1 MSYARNYRKSKFNTF
16 TKIWSLLYLI
26 ALLVFVSS
34 MLVLDVVPSKLLLG
48 AFVVLLIIS
57 AVFFVQLFRD
67 NIKRSRKVTAFIL
80 SLILMVVYTVGTA
93 YAVATHEF
101 LGQVTAKK
109 KAEDAVD
116 VTSKPFNIYI
126 SGMDTT
132 GKITEEARS
141 DVNMIITVNPKT
153 HKVLMTSIPR
163 DYLVELQ
170 NGEKDKLTHTG
181 LMGIDETTSD
191 VEDLLGIKINYYV
204 KVNYNTLKD
213 LVNSIGGITINS
225 DKAFISYIG
234 KYRFVEGENQLDG
247 AKALAYARER
257 HAYSDGD
264 NHRVRNQQE
273 VLKAI
278 VKKLTG
284 STTLLTRYNKIL
296 KYLAPTMEMNLTR
309 AEVKALVKF
318 QLGKNPKWKFES
330 NSLEGFDA
338 FSTVYSAGNQQLYV
352 MKPDEESIKK
362 ARQKIKEIE
371 HPKSKSQP
379 ATSRSKMPKSKS
391 KNKNNSDNDVE
402 SESSEDDN
410 L

>member
-26 ALLVFVSS
+26 ALLVFVSA

-67 NIKRSRKVTAFIL
+67 NIKRSRKITAFIL

-234 KYRFVEGENQLDG
+234 KYRFVEGENKLDG

-371 HPKSKSQP
+371 HPKSKS
-379 ATSRSKMPKSKS
+379 KS
-391 KNKNNSDNDVE
+391 KNKNKSDNDIE

>member
-1 MSYARNYRKSKFNTF
+1 MSYARNYRKSRFNTF

-26 ALLVFVSS
+26 ALLVFVSA

-371 HPKSKSQP
+371 HPKSKS
-379 ATSRSKMPKSKS
+379 KSKS

>member
-101 LGQVTAKK
+101 LGQVTAKN

-371 HPKSKSQP
+371 HPKSKS
-379 ATSRSKMPKSKS
+379 KSKS

>member
-26 ALLVFVSS
+26 ALLVFVSA

-48 AFVVLLIIS
+48 AFVILLIIS

-80 SLILMVVYTVGTA
+80 SLILMAVYTVGTA

-309 AEVKALVKF
+309 SEVKALVKF

-371 HPKSKSQP
+371 HPKSKS
-379 ATSRSKMPKSKS
+379 KS
-391 KNKNNSDNDVE
+391 KNKNNSDNDIE

>member
-48 AFVVLLIIS
+48 AFVILLIIS

-273 VLKAI
+273 VLQAI

-371 HPKSKSQP
+371 HPKSKS
-379 ATSRSKMPKSKS
+379 KSKN

>member
-1 MSYARNYRKSKFNTF
+1 MELKQMSYARNYRKSKFNTF

-371 HPKSKSQP
+371 HPKSKS
-379 ATSRSKMPKSKS
+379 KSKS
-391 KNKNNSDNDVE
+391 KNKNKNNSDNDVE

>member
-234 KYRFVEGENQLDG
+234 KYRFVEGENKLDG

-309 AEVKALVKF
+309 SEVKALVKF

-371 HPKSKSQP
+371 HPKSKS
-379 ATSRSKMPKSKS
+379 KSKS
-391 KNKNNSDNDVE
+391 KNKSDNDIE

>member
-1 MSYARNYRKSKFNTF
+1 MSYARKYRKSKFNTF

-26 ALLVFVSS
+26 ALLVFVSA
-34 MLVLDVVPSKLLLG
+34 MLVLDVIPSKLLLG
-48 AFVVLLIIS
+48 SFVILLIIS
-57 AVFFVQLFRD
+57 AIFFVQLFRE
-67 NIKRSRKVTAFIL
+67 NIKRSRKITAFIL
-80 SLILMVVYTVGTA
+80 SLILMIVYTVGTA
-93 YAVATHEF
+93 YAAATHEF

-109 KAEDAVD
+109 KAEEAVD

-153 HKVLMTSIPR
+153 HKILMTSIPR

-181 LMGIDETTSD
+181 MMGIDETTSD

-234 KYRFVEGENQLDG
+234 RYQFVQGENKVDG

-257 HAYSDGD
+257 RAYSDGD
-264 NHRVRNQQE
+264 NHRVRNQQD

-278 VKKLTG
+278 VNKLTG

-296 KYLAPTMEMNLTR
+296 KYLAPTMEMNFTR

-330 NSLEGFDA
+330 NSLEGYDA
-338 FSTVYSAGNQQLYV
+338 FATVYSGGNQQLYV

-362 ARQKIKEIE
+362 ARQKIKEIQN
-371 HPKSKSQP
+371 PKSKS
-379 ATSRSKMPKSKS
+379 KSKS
-391 KNKNNSDNDVE
+391 KNKDNGNGDIE
-402 SESSEDDN
+402 SENSEDDN

>member
-284 STTLLTRYNKIL
+284 STTLPTRYNKIL

-371 HPKSKSQP
+371 HPKSKS
-379 ATSRSKMPKSKS
+379 KSKS
-391 KNKNNSDNDVE
+391 KNKNKNNSDNDVE

>member
-26 ALLVFVSS
+26 ALLVFVSA

-48 AFVVLLIIS
+48 AFVVPLIIS
-57 AVFFVQLFRD
+57 AVFFIQLFRD

-371 HPKSKSQP
+371 HPKSKS
-379 ATSRSKMPKSKS
+379 KS

>member
-234 KYRFVEGENQLDG
+234 KYRFVEGENKLDG

-309 AEVKALVKF
+309 SEVKALVKF

-371 HPKSKSQP
+371 HPKSKSK
-379 ATSRSKMPKSKS
+379 SKSKS
-391 KNKNNSDNDVE
+391 KNKSDNDIE

>member
-1 MSYARNYRKSKFNTF
+1 MELKQVSYARNYRKSKFNTF

-234 KYRFVEGENQLDG
+234 KYHFVEGENQLDG

-371 HPKSKSQP
+371 HPKSKS
-379 ATSRSKMPKSKS
+379 KSKS
-391 KNKNNSDNDVE
+391 KNKNKNNSDNDVE

>member
-26 ALLVFVSS
+26 ALLVFVSA

-67 NIKRSRKVTAFIL
+67 NIKRSRKITAFIL
-80 SLILMVVYTVGTA
+80 SLILMAVYTVGTA

-371 HPKSKSQP
+371 HPKSKS
-379 ATSRSKMPKSKS
+379 KS
-391 KNKNNSDNDVE
+391 KNKNNSDKDVE

>member
-109 KAEDAVD
+109 KAVDAVD

-225 DKAFISYIG
+225 DKAFISSIG

-371 HPKSKSQP
+371 HPKSKS
-379 ATSRSKMPKSKS
+379 KSKS
-391 KNKNNSDNDVE
+391 KNKNKNNSDNDVE

>member
-26 ALLVFVSS
+26 ALLLFVSS

-371 HPKSKSQP
+371 HPKSKS
-379 ATSRSKMPKSKS
+379 KSKS

>member
-371 HPKSKSQP
+371 HP
-379 ATSRSKMPKSKS
+379 RS
-391 KNKNNSDNDVE
+391 
-402 SESSEDDN
+402 

>member
-352 MKPDEESIKK
+352 MKPDEESLKK

-371 HPKSKSQP
+371 HPKSKS
-379 ATSRSKMPKSKS
+379 KSKS

>member
-338 FSTVYSAGNQQLYV
+338 FSTVYSAGNQQLDV

-371 HPKSKSQP
+371 HPKSKS
-379 ATSRSKMPKSKS
+379 KS

>member
-273 VLKAI
+273 VLEAI

-371 HPKSKSQP
+371 HPKSKS
-379 ATSRSKMPKSKS
+379 KSKS

>member
-371 HPKSKSQP
+371 HPKSKS
-379 ATSRSKMPKSKS
+379 KSKS
-391 KNKNNSDNDVE
+391 KNKNNSDNDVK

>member
-93 YAVATHEF
+93 YAFATHEF

-109 KAEDAVD
+109 KAEDAVV

-371 HPKSKSQP
+371 HPKSKS
-379 ATSRSKMPKSKS
+379 KSKS

>member
-116 VTSKPFNIYI
+116 VTNKPFNIYI

-247 AKALAYARER
+247 AKALASARER

-371 HPKSKSQP
+371 HPKSKS
-379 ATSRSKMPKSKS
+379 KSKS

>member
-116 VTSKPFNIYI
+116 VTNKPFNIYI

-309 AEVKALVKF
+309 TEVKALVKF

-371 HPKSKSQP
+371 HPKSKS
-379 ATSRSKMPKSKS
+379 KSKS

>member
-26 ALLVFVSS
+26 ALLVFVSA

-234 KYRFVEGENQLDG
+234 KYRFVEGENKLDG

-371 HPKSKSQP
+371 HPKSKS
-379 ATSRSKMPKSKS
+379 KS
-391 KNKNNSDNDVE
+391 KNKNKSDNDIE

>member
-93 YAVATHEF
+93 YALATHEF

-371 HPKSKSQP
+371 HPKSKS
-379 ATSRSKMPKSKS
+379 KSKS

>member
-1 MSYARNYRKSKFNTF
+1 MSNARQYRKSKFNTF
-16 TKIWSLLYLI
+16 TKIWSLLYLV
-26 ALLVFVSS
+26 ALLVFVTS
-34 MLVLDVVPSKLLLG
+34 MLVLDVIPSKILLL

-57 AVFFVQLFRD
+57 GVFFVQLFKD
-67 NIKRSRKVTAFIL
+67 NSKSSRKVLAFIL
-80 SLILMVVYTVGTA
+80 SLILIIVYTAGTA
-93 YAVATHEF
+93 YAFATHEF

-116 VTSKPFNIYI
+116 VTRKPFNIYI

-132 GKITEEARS
+132 GKITDEARS

-153 HKVLMTSIPR
+153 HKILMTSIPR

-181 LMGIDETTSD
+181 LMGINETTSD

-234 KYRFVEGENQLDG
+234 RYQFVKGENELDG

-257 HAYSDGD
+257 RAYSDGD

-278 VKKLTG
+278 VNKLTG

-309 AEVKALVKF
+309 AELKALVKF
-318 QLGKNPKWKFES
+318 HLGKHPNWEFES

-338 FSTVYSAGNQQLYV
+338 FSPVYSSGNQRLYV
-352 MKPDEESIKK
+352 MKPDEASIKK
-362 ARQKIKEIE
+362 ARQKIKEIQN
-371 HPKSKSQP
+371 PKS
-379 ATSRSKMPKSKS
+379 
-391 KNKNNSDNDVE
+391 KNNSDKDLE
-402 SESSEDDN
+402 SESNDDDN

>member
-153 HKVLMTSIPR
+153 HKVLMTPIPR

-181 LMGIDETTSD
+181 LVGIDETTSD

-371 HPKSKSQP
+371 HPKSKS
-379 ATSRSKMPKSKS
+379 KSKS

>member
-296 KYLAPTMEMNLTR
+296 KYLAPTMAMNLTR

-371 HPKSKSQP
+371 HPKSKS
-379 ATSRSKMPKSKS
+379 KSKS

>member
-80 SLILMVVYTVGTA
+80 SLILMAVYTVGTA

-371 HPKSKSQP
+371 HPKSKS
-379 ATSRSKMPKSKS
+379 KS

>member
-116 VTSKPFNIYI
+116 VTNKPFNIYI

-371 HPKSKSQP
+371 HPKSKS
-379 ATSRSKMPKSKS
+379 KSKS

>member
-34 MLVLDVVPSKLLLG
+34 MLVLDVVTSKLLLG

-371 HPKSKSQP
+371 HPKSKS
-379 ATSRSKMPKSKS
+379 KSKS
-391 KNKNNSDNDVE
+391 KNKNKNNSDNDVE

>member
-26 ALLVFVSS
+26 ALLVFVSA

-371 HPKSKSQP
+371 HPKSKS
-379 ATSRSKMPKSKS
+379 KS

>member
-170 NGEKDKLTHTG
+170 NGEKDQLTHTG

-371 HPKSKSQP
+371 HPKSKS
-379 ATSRSKMPKSKS
+379 KSKS

>member
-264 NHRVRNQQE
+264 NHRVRNQQD

-278 VKKLTG
+278 VNKLTG

-371 HPKSKSQP
+371 HPKSKS
-379 ATSRSKMPKSKS
+379 KS

>member
-371 HPKSKSQP
+371 HPKSKS
-379 ATSRSKMPKSKS
+379 KS
-391 KNKNNSDNDVE
+391 KNKSDNDVE

>member
-234 KYRFVEGENQLDG
+234 KYRFVEGENKLDG

-371 HPKSKSQP
+371 HPKSKS
-379 ATSRSKMPKSKS
+379 KSKS

>member
-67 NIKRSRKVTAFIL
+67 NIKRSRKVIAFIL

-371 HPKSKSQP
+371 HPKSKS
-379 ATSRSKMPKSKS
+379 KSKS

>member
-338 FSTVYSAGNQQLYV
+338 FSTVYSAGNQKLYV
-352 MKPDEESIKK
+352 MKPDKESIKK

-371 HPKSKSQP
+371 HPKSKS
-379 ATSRSKMPKSKS
+379 KSKS

>member
-371 HPKSKSQP
+371 HPKSKS
-379 ATSRSKMPKSKS
+379 KSKA